1 MKFLNLSP
9 SRACGHNPHEVA
21 VVVFKT
27 STGNVL
33 PLVKCESKV
42 LKPAK

>member
-1 MKFLNLSP
+1 MKFSIFKHP
-9 SRACGHNPHEVA
+9 IIFGHGPQDF

-33 PLVKCESKV
+33 PLVKSESEV
-42 LKPAK
+42 LKLAK